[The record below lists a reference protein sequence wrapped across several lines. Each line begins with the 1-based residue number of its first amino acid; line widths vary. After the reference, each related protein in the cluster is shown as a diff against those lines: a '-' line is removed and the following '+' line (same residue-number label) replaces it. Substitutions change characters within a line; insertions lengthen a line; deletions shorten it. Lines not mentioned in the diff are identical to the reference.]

1 MNATVDLAR
10 MEERVKTFQEA
21 TDVNASQDSWA
32 SNVKLV
38 GNLHPNY
45 FMFVFCESFLLVVLC
60 LNLFSC
66 YILPEE
72 SMIIIDDNHE
82 RGS

>member
-1 MNATVDLAR
+1 MNATVDLAG

-45 FMFVFCESFLLVVLC
+45 FMFVFCESFFFVVLC
-60 LNLFSC
+60 LNLFSY

-72 SMIIIDDNHE
+72 SMIIIDDNHK

>member
-1 MNATVDLAR
+1 MNVPLDLVA

-21 TDVNASQDSWA
+21 TDVNASQDFWA

-38 GNLHPNY
+38 SNLHPNY
-45 FMFVFCESFLLVVLC
+45 FMFVFCESFFLVVLC

>member
-1 MNATVDLAR
+1 MNATVDLAG
-10 MEERVKTFQEA
+10 MEERVKTFQEV

-38 GNLHPNY
+38 DNLHPNY
-45 FMFVFCESFLLVVLC
+45 FMFVFCESLFFVVLC

-66 YILPEE
+66 YIFPEE

>member
-1 MNATVDLAR
+1 MNATVDLAG

-38 GNLHPNY
+38 DNLHPNY
-45 FMFVFCESFLLVVLC
+45 FMFVFCESLFFVVLC

-66 YILPEE
+66 YILLEE

-82 RGS
+82 GGS